1 MRCVGPNGVHLL
13 TTRNQEIARD
23 FAGQQGTQDVPVLD
37 DPDAFDMLKSLAPE
51 ACDGDPEAA
60 PKLVE
65 AVGGLPLALEL
76 LGRYLAAPE
85 RSYFADLSAEAFA
98 EMADPNR
105 RLELAQRRL
114 GAITSEDRTL
124 SETISLSLEDL
135 QAGAVSGFYAL
146 GAFASKPETFD
157 PDAAV
162 AVADVDSRTLALL
175 ISRSLLEKD
184 GERLTLHQTLADF
197 ARQPS
202 QESGIEKPVSSEG

>member
-60 PKLVE
+60 PKLAE

-114 GAITSEDRTL
+114 GA
-124 SETISLSLEDL
+124 
-135 QAGAVSGFYAL
+135 
-146 GAFASKPETFD
+146 FASKPETFD

-162 AVADVDSRTLALL
+162 AV
-175 ISRSLLEKD
+175 D
-184 GERLTLHQTLADF
+184 GVL
-197 ARQPS
+197 
-202 QESGIEKPVSSEG
+202 